1 MFEYERAKKTK
12 EKPACFPVFADHS
25 PTNCSKQ
32 VSVNLPSAA
41 PGDPVLPLPR
51 GNSPLPKQ
59 HHGGIS
65 ASELATQGSAGQK
78 MLAEIPHFPFDFR
91 HPKRWEKH
99 NSSASL
105 PVLLSWMGKRPSR
118 TAGLP
123 LVGKSISEG
132 VDMLINTSLSL
143 RLIPLV
149 SEHLH

>member
-1 MFEYERAKKTK
+1 MGKSEENQGKTGLFS
-12 EKPACFPVFADHS
+12 CFCRPFADELLKTSLLKAAVKRPCRSLSS
-25 PTNCSKQ
+25 PPQGKFPTAQTASRG
-32 VSVNLPSAA
+32 VSS
-41 PGDPVLPLPR
+41 
-51 GNSPLPKQ
+51 
-59 HHGGIS
+59 
-65 ASELATQGSAGQK
+65 SELATQGSAGQK

-132 VDMLINTSLSL
+132 VDMLINTSLSF